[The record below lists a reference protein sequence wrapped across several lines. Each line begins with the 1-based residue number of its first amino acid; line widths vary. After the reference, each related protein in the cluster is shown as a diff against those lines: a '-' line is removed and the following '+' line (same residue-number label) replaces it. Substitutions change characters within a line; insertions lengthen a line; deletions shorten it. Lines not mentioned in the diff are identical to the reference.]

1 MPSPHRTKEIA
12 HYEATHT
19 TVKAVTN
26 GTTALLASDS
36 GKLIAADI
44 TGGNVTLTL
53 PSAIVGLTY
62 RMIVHKSDT
71 GNAEFNINTAV
82 STSLFK
88 GGVNHSHDGG
98 DNASVEANGSSN
110 YQFSAVDAEA
120 GTDITVVCDGTH
132 WYITGVSVSTE
143 APTFAG

>member
-1 MPSPHRTKEIA
+1 MPSPHRTREIA
-12 HYEATHT
+12 QYESTHT
-19 TVKAVTN
+19 TVKAVTS
-26 GTTALLASDS
+26 GTTALVAADS
-36 GKLIAADI
+36 GKLIVADI

-53 PSAIVGLTY
+53 PAAVVGLTY

-71 GNAEFNINTAV
+71 GNDEFNINTA
-82 STSLFK
+82 SSASHFK

-98 DNASVEANGSSN
+98 DNASVEANGTGH

-120 GTDITVVCDGTH
+120 GTDVTVVCDGTH

-143 APTFAG
+143 PPTFS

>member
-1 MPSPHRTKEIA
+1 MPSPHRVREIA
-12 HYEATHT
+12 QYEATHT
-19 TVKAVTN
+19 TVKAVTS
-26 GTTALLASDS
+26 GTTTLVAADS

-53 PSAIVGLTY
+53 PAAIVGLTY

-71 GNAEFNINTAV
+71 GNDEFNINTAA
-82 STSLFK
+82 SSSHFK

-98 DNASVEANGSSN
+98 DNASVEANGKGH
-110 YQFSAVDAEA
+110 YQFTAVEAEA

-143 APTFAG
+143 PPTFA

>member
-1 MPSPHRTKEIA
+1 MPSPHRTREIA
-12 HYEATHT
+12 QYEARHT
-19 TVKAVTN
+19 TVKAVTA
-26 GTTALLASDS
+26 GTTALVAADS

-44 TGGNVTLTL
+44 TGGAVTLTL
-53 PSAIVGLTY
+53 PAAVVGLTY
-62 RMIVHKSDT
+62 RAIVHKSDA
-71 GNAEFNINTAV
+71 GNDEFNINTAAAA
-82 STSLFK
+82 SLFK

-98 DNASVEANGSSN
+98 DNASVESDGSSN

-143 APTFAG
+143 PPTFT